1 MALLFGGSIYTG
13 YLGWQWRRT
22 RTIGKEIDAL
32 KSQLPSSEEGELSP
46 AMSQISAKV
55 GRRGGGPS
63 AVWV

>member
-32 KSQLPSSEEGELSP
+32 KSQLPSSEEEGELSP
-46 AMSQISAKV
+46 AMSQVKAKV
-55 GRRGGGPS
+55 G
-63 AVWV
+63 W